1 MSTIELDRSLRSGG
15 QRASVHGGVLAWV
28 RRAGDRVVKRVLIVE
43 DEQDVASLV
52 ADVLGLEG
60 FESRVASGETALDD
74 ALSFRPD
81 VVLLDLMMPV
91 VDGFEVARRL
101 GSNSTTQTIP
111 IVVMTAMH
119 DPVSRATEVGTKHY
133 LAKPFDIG
141 QLIRTVELAASA

>member
-1 MSTIELDRSLRSGG
+1 
-15 QRASVHGGVLAWV
+15 
-28 RRAGDRVVKRVLIVE
+28 VVKRVLIVE
-43 DEQDVASLV
+43 DEQDVATLV

-60 FESRVASGETALDD
+60 FESLVASGETALDD
-74 ALSFRPD
+74 ALNFNPD

-119 DPVSRATEVGTKHY
+119 DPASRATEIGTKHY

-141 QLIRTVELAASA
+141 QLIRTVELAAGA